1 MAKNR
6 DAVARAAQAD
16 VGIRRR
22 PQIGICV
29 RHDGAHDF
37 EPKRYSVATLY
48 ERRQSHEKSHYV
60 SAVID
65 RRYKCGLWWPSSRAN
80 GRRRCSKANLRRLAS
95 PAKKR
100 VVVQAADVFIGSSN
114 AIRARSLYQSLHQ
127 TVETEKVVGER
138 WMRLDLRNGTGPAGA
153 APRGTAR
160 LLSRIYGW
168 KMNWHYSG
176 QKVLPFIRCE

>member
-65 RRYKCGLWWPSSRAN
+65 RRYKCGLWWPSSRAKRPAALLKSQFAPAGVPGEKARCGTS
-80 GRRRCSKANLRRLAS
+80 GRR
-95 PAKKR
+95 
-100 VVVQAADVFIGSSN
+100 
-114 AIRARSLYQSLHQ
+114 LYWQ
-127 TVETEKVVGER
+127 
-138 WMRLDLRNGTGPAGA
+138 
-153 APRGTAR
+153 
-160 LLSRIYGW
+160 
-168 KMNWHYSG
+168 
-176 QKVLPFIRCE
+176 F